1 MRFEPISQLDAR
13 CLMILRDHV
22 DTDQVIPARFLYRA
36 RKDGFKGLLFHDFL
50 EQISDVERQALDGVH
65 DTDSG
70 FKILLA
76 GENFGCG
83 SSREHAVWALIDN
96 GFRAVIARSFG
107 DIFYGNAINNGLAV
121 IRLTDHWSD
130 LVHDVSTAPMLHVD
144 IARQRI
150 RSPRPADYTFEI
162 DAFFKNMLTQGVQ
175 EVDMTLTKAAQIEE
189 FERKTARLY
198 PWLQSPKLQLNPQE
212 NNQ

>member
-22 DTDQVIPARFLYRA
+22 DTDQVIPARFLYRT
-36 RKDGFKGLLFHDFL
+36 RKDGFQGLLFHDFL
-50 EQISDVERQALDGVH
+50 EQISSVERQTLDGLH
-65 DTDSG
+65 DTENG
-70 FKILLA
+70 PKILLA

-96 GFRAVIARSFG
+96 GFKAVIAKSFG

-121 IRLTDHWSD
+121 IRLTDGWHD
-130 LVHDVSTAPMLHVD
+130 LVRDVSSSPMLHVD
-144 IARQRI
+144 IQS
-150 RSPRPADYTFEI
+150 RSVKSRRPASYTFEM
-162 DAFFKNMLTQGVQ
+162 DPFFSNMLTQGIQ
-175 EVDMTLTKAAQIEE
+175 EVDMTLAKAAQIEA

-198 PWLQSPKLQLNPQE
+198 PWLQSPEPKFNSQE
-212 NNQ
+212 KTQ